1 MNSAL
6 ETLFFPTMV
15 PLYDPHPL
23 TVTEQADL
31 KAFLKQASSE
41 PPSRDIT
48 PLAGVIALFG
58 FAVLILITWA
68 VWRNRL
74 PNVRRTL
81 VARAMSKG
89 EIPS

>member
-1 MNSAL
+1 MA
-6 ETLFFPTMV
+6 

-48 PLAGVIALFG
+48 PFAGVIALFG

-68 VWRNRL
+68 VWRDRL
-74 PNVRRTL
+74 RNVRRTL
-81 VARAMSKG
+81 VERAMSKG
-89 EIPS
+89 EIPT

>member
-1 MNSAL
+1 MA
-6 ETLFFPTMV
+6 

-41 PPSRDIT
+41 PSSRDIT

-58 FAVLILITWA
+58 LAVLILITWA
-68 VWRNRL
+68 VWRDRL
-74 PNVRRTL
+74 RNVRRTL
-81 VARAMSKG
+81 VERAMSKG
-89 EIPS
+89 EITT